1 MKLKFSALI
10 LMVAAVVAC
19 NQKKAEEKVE
29 EPAIEKSVEKP
40 KDIVVKGIV
49 KNADT
54 EESISMAMVM
64 VVGTTTGTLTGPDG
78 KFQITASATAKKIS
92 ISNSGYES
100 VKIDVSTDEE
110 LVVKLKPK
118 K

>member
-29 EPAIEKSVEKP
+29 EPAIEKSIERP

-78 KFQITASATAKKIS
+78 KFQITAPATAKKIS